1 MKITK
6 TLHWI
11 IKLVP
16 AIILLQT
23 LYFKFSAAPESVAL
37 FTKIG
42 LEPYGRVGIGVVEL
56 IAAILILIPRT
67 TVYGAILGLGLMF
80 GALKYHLTDLGIEV
94 GGDGG
99 KVFYLAVVTAI
110 FCVLLII
117 IHRKEII
124 SLFSK
129 NKMID
134 TK

>member
-1 MKITK
+1 
-6 TLHWI
+6 
-11 IKLVP
+11 
-16 AIILLQT
+16 
-23 LYFKFSAAPESVAL
+23 
-37 FTKIG
+37 
-42 LEPYGRVGIGVVEL
+42 VGIGVVEL

-80 GALKYHLTDLGIEV
+80 GALKYHLTTLGIEV

-117 IHRKEII
+117 IHRKEIV

-129 NKMID
+129 NKIID